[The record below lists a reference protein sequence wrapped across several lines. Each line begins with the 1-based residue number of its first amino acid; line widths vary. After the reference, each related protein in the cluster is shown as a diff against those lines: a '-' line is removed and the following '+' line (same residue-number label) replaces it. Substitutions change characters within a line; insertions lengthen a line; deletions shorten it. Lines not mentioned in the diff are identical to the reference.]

1 MTEDFL
7 TNSANKNDFNEFLAK
22 TFHHLD
28 RGDQIY
34 ILSYRGS
41 VLTNH
46 PEQFS
51 DEGVSIRKCQSGEV
65 DQRVIHDTLHCVGQ
79 QICKQ
84 IVVRTIDTNV
94 LILLISYLGGF
105 TSCDTS
111 AINVYAEIINSSI
124 FYDLE
129 KLLHFSDQTYAKHCF
144 SSMHLLAAISFLASK
159 L

>member
-7 TNSANKNDFNEFLAK
+7 MNSASKNDFNEFLAK
-22 TFHHLD
+22 TFHHLH

-65 DQRVIHDTLHCVGQ
+65 HQRVIHDTLHCVGQ

-105 TSCDTS
+105 TFCDTS
-111 AINVYAEIINSSI
+111 AVNVYAEIINSSI
-124 FYDLE
+124 FYDIGKIITFLGPDIC
-129 KLLHFSDQTYAKHCF
+129 KALLFFYAFTGCDIV
-144 SSMHLLAAISFLASK
+144 SSF
-159 L
+159 